1 MTQNKVLEIFRQNNA
16 LLEGHFKLS
25 SGLHS
30 GKYLQ
35 CALVLK
41 NPTVAEKLCREL
53 AGRFKNTA
61 VDIVAGPALGGV
73 VLSYELARQLGV
85 PSLFTERDKDG
96 IMTLRRG
103 FTIAKGAKILLC
115 EDVLTTG
122 KSTNETRKVIESAD
136 GTIVGI
142 AALIDRSDGINFDV
156 PFETLAKIEVPA
168 YSPENCPLCKQG
180 LALVKPGSR
189 K

>member
-1 MTQNKVLEIFRQNNA
+1 MTQNEVFEIFKKNNA

-30 GKYLQ
+30 ATYLQ

-41 NPTVAEKLCREL
+41 NPPLAEKLCKEL
-53 AGRFKNTA
+53 AERFKNIEID
-61 VDIVAGPALGGV
+61 VVVGPALGGV

-85 PSLFTERDKDG
+85 TSLFTERDSNG

-103 FTIAKGAKILLC
+103 FSIKKGEKVLLC

-122 KSTNETRKVIESAD
+122 KSINETRKVAESA
-136 GTIVGI
+136 GGKIIGI
-142 AALIDRSDGINFDV
+142 AVLMDRSRNLKFDV
-156 PFETLAKIEVPA
+156 KPESLAKIEIPA
-168 YSPENCPLCKQG
+168 YLPENCPLCKQG
-180 LALVKPGSR
+180 LPVVKPGSR